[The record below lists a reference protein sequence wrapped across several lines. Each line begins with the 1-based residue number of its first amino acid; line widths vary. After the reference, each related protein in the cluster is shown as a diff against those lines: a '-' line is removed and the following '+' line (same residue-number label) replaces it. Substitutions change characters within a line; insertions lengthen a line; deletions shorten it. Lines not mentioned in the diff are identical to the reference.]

1 MKDGYHRVLHGLN
14 LYAISAVNALRALQ
28 EVWNNTPLS
37 WVGTDPCG
45 KSPWEGINCTNS
57 RIISI
62 TLGGMGIIG
71 QLTGDIASLDGLQSL
86 DLSNNKGLSGPIPP
100 SIGKLTKL
108 SILILKGC
116 SFSGPIPDTLGSL
129 NRLTFL
135 SLTSNSLSGLIP
147 PSLGNLN
154 ELDWLDIAENRLTG
168 TIPVSNATSPGLDL
182 LVNAKHFHFGG
193 NQLNG
198 TIPSTLFNSNMNLIL
213 LLFENN
219 QFTGSIPSTIGF
231 MSSLEVLRLDGN
243 RLSGTVPPNIGNLS
257 AVREIYLSNN
267 QLTGPIPNLKTLT
280 VLNSLDLSNNSFDTT
295 SFPSWYSSLSSLV
308 ILTMENTQITG
319 QVPPAVFNLLLLQS
333 VVLRNNKLNGTL
345 DLSSISNSELKLVD
359 MQNNNIISY
368 KEIPPHI
375 GFQITLVENPVC
387 KGIEKTY
394 CHPLQPNPSYSSPP
408 NDCNPPMCSNDQ
420 VSSPNC
426 QCAYPFT
433 GNFTLRAP
441 VIVGLGNSS
450 IYSILQSSIMI
461 NFTSYSLP
469 VDSVSISNPIRDANN
484 YLILNLGFF
493 PVGTNRFNR
502 TGIFSIESALNN
514 KIYRTPKTPIN
525 FGPYIFISEQYT
537 HFQDSASSKSH
548 YSIIIGAS
556 IGGFVLV
563 MLAILAGVYAFRQK
577 KRAEKADKQNNPFAS
592 WIPDKSSGN
601 IPQLKGAKAFTFEEV
616 KKYSNNFSEA
626 NDIGSG
632 SYGKVYIGT
641 LPNGK
646 MIAIKRAMKGSMQG
660 AVEFKSEIELLSRVH
675 HKNVVSLVGFC
686 YDRSEQILVYEYIPN
701 GTLKDSLSGF
711 KLDWARRLRIA
722 LGAARGLQYLHE
734 LADPPI
740 IHRDIKS
747 NNILLDDRFNAK
759 VADFGLSK
767 AIGNPDQTHITTQ
780 VKGTMGYMDPEYYMT
795 NQLTEKSDVYSFGVT
810 LLELVT
816 AKQPIEKGKYIVRE
830 VRQRMGSNIQE
841 VIDPF
846 LLGTTVLNGLEKFV
860 DVALRCVIETA
871 DERPTM
877 GQVVKEM
884 PKIIMQLA
892 GLNPEVE
899 SPVMFENYE
908 WNSQRFNHPYNDESP
923 FVYSWVFPHSP
934 LEPK

>member
-1 MKDGYHRVLHGLN
+1 MGTIELIFMVLICTQSLLVYVQSLTNYHD
-14 LYAISAVNALRALQ
+14 VNALRALQ
-28 EVWNNTPLS
+28 ELWSNTPPS

-135 SLTSNSLSGLIP
+135 SLTSNSLSGPIP

-198 TIPSTLFNSNMNLIL
+198 TIPPTLFNSNMNLIHL
-213 LLFENN
+213 
-219 QFTGSIPSTIGF
+219 
-231 MSSLEVLRLDGN
+231 
-243 RLSGTVPPNIGNLS
+243 
-257 AVREIYLSNN
+257 
-267 QLTGPIPNLKTLT
+267 
-280 VLNSLDLSNNSFDTT
+280 
-295 SFPSWYSSLSSLV
+295 
-308 ILTMENTQITG
+308 
-319 QVPPAVFNLLLLQS
+319 
-333 VVLRNNKLNGTL
+333 
-345 DLSSISNSELKLVD
+345 
-359 MQNNNIISY
+359 
-368 KEIPPHI
+368 
-375 GFQITLVENPVC
+375 
-387 KGIEKTY
+387 
-394 CHPLQPNPSYSSPP
+394 
-408 NDCNPPMCSNDQ
+408 
-420 VSSPNC
+420 
-426 QCAYPFT
+426 
-433 GNFTLRAP
+433 
-441 VIVGLGNSS
+441 
-450 IYSILQSSIMI
+450 
-461 NFTSYSLP
+461 
-469 VDSVSISNPIRDANN
+469 
-484 YLILNLGFF
+484 
-493 PVGTNRFNR
+493 
-502 TGIFSIESALNN
+502 
-514 KIYRTPKTPIN
+514 
-525 FGPYIFISEQYT
+525 
-537 HFQDSASSKSH
+537 KSH

-563 MLAILAGVYAFRQK
+563 MLAILAGVVAFRQK

-686 YDRSEQILVYEYIPN
+686 YDRSEQILVYEYILN
-701 GTLKDSLSGF
+701 GTLKDSLSGQLGF
-711 KLDWARRLRIA
+711 KLDWARRLRIV

-734 LADPPI
+734 LVDPPI

-747 NNILLDDRFNAK
+747 NNILLDDLFNAK

-780 VKGTMGYMDPEYYMT
+780 VNGTMGYMDPEYYMT

-830 VRQRMGSNIQE
+830 VRQRMGNNIQE

-877 GQVVKEM
+877 GQVVKEIE
-884 PKIIMQLA
+884 IIMQLA